1 MESNEFLD
9 ILEVSLS
16 EFLNYIQQK
25 NGTSRLNI
33 RALENLKNNFHK
45 LSPRLNNKAIINLIK
60 NFEDGQG
67 FINTY
72 EEILHKCDHLPM
84 LDIIETGKELMKELV
99 FEKDL
104 NPLEP

>member
-67 FINTY
+67 FINAY
-72 EEILHKCDHLPM
+72 EEILHKGDHLPM
-84 LDIIETGKELMKELV
+84 LDLFETGKELMKELV